1 MNATDLTRTFPNYVG
16 QLEDVFVQ
24 EAREARTVPAGD
36 VLDPRLADCLPHDL
50 YTHQAAALDSL
61 ADGEDV
67 CVTTSTASGKTLV
80 YALQMARA
88 HLADPDSTALLVC
101 PTKALSRD
109 QERALN
115 DLYDTLELDL
125 TVRVYDGDTTS
136 AAKRD
141 IRRTADV
148 VVTNFSGVNAY
159 LPQHSGWARLFA
171 NCSVLAVD
179 EAHSYSGVH
188 GMHVAW
194 VLRRLRRVLDHYDA
208 DPRLVFTSATVGN
221 PAEHCRNLSDAEV
234 TVVSED
240 GSPRGRREIA
250 FWRPP
255 ADTDGSQR
263 PADAEAADLLAHL
276 GTRGVQ
282 SLLFVRSR
290 KQTELNRER
299 AKGAATRFNLGRLR
313 VDSYNAGHTKRDRR
327 GTEHRLKSGEL
338 DGLVTTSAL
347 ELGIDIGSVGATLLT
362 GYPGTRQSFWQQ
374 LGRSGRGTGDALSVL
389 VARNDAIDNYVFR
402 NPEYVLGDH
411 VESAVVDR
419 SNNAVYA
426 RHVLCAADE
435 LPLTAEDARYFGRD
449 RLRRAVE
456 MWKRAGY
463 LTGTLETG
471 VIYDR
476 RTRPQSAVSMYATG
490 DDEFDLRTPDDC
502 ETAFEPVGRA
512 RAYREFHPGATY
524 LQKGQQFEVVEF
536 DESGHRPHVDLEP
549 VDVDYYTQTNH
560 TTRIGDLEP
569 EETVSLGDYR
579 LNWGAGTVTVHYD
592 TYVRK
597 SVATGEQVGVARET
611 GLDPLEL
618 RTQVMW
624 LEVSDSERE
633 RLGRAHAGDT
643 EGHADLAFQGA
654 QHAAEHGMIKLAP
667 LEFMLDKSNLGGISV
682 LDHPELGLSG
692 CGVFVYDGVEGGLGF
707 SRRLF
712 EAFPTVASNTRAVIA
727 ECSCEGHEGCPGCV
741 MDSQCGSGNSPLHT
755 GGAVDLLRAALP
767 DDPEGVDGSGPDGA
781 AELPER
787 EQRDAAHDED
797 AGGEAA

>member
-1 MNATDLTRTFPNYVG
+1 MDASTLAGTFPNYTG
-16 QLEDVFVQ
+16 QLADVFVQ
-24 EAREARTVPAGD
+24 KAREARTVPASD
-36 VLDPRLADCLPHDL
+36 VLEPPLADRLPHDL
-50 YTHQAAALDSL
+50 YSHQAESLDHL

-88 HLADPDSTALLVC
+88 HLADPNATGLLVC

-115 DLYDTLELDL
+115 DLYDTLDLDL

-141 IRRTADV
+141 VRRTADV
-148 VVTNFSGVNAY
+148 VVTNFSGLNAY
-159 LPQHSGWARLFA
+159 LPQHSQWARLFG
-171 NCSVLAVD
+171 NCSVLAID
-179 EAHSYSGVH
+179 EAHTYSGVH

-194 VLRRLRRVLDHYDA
+194 VLRRLRRVLAHYDA
-208 DPRLVFTSATVGN
+208 DPRLVFTSATIGN
-221 PAEHCRNLSDAEV
+221 PAEHCENLAGADV
-234 TVVSED
+234 WVVSED

-255 ADTDGSQR
+255 ADTDGGQR

-276 GTRGVQ
+276 GTDGVQ

-299 AKGAATRFNLGRLR
+299 AKRAATRFNRGRLR
-313 VDSYNAGHTKRDRR
+313 VESYNAGHTKRDRR
-327 GTEHRLKSGEL
+327 GVENRLKSGDL
-338 DGLVTTSAL
+338 DGVVTTSAL
-347 ELGIDIGSVGATLLT
+347 ELGIDVGSVGATLLT

-374 LGRSGRGTGDALSVL
+374 LGRSGRGTSDALSIL
-389 VARNDAIDNYVFR
+389 VGRNDAIDNYVFR
-402 NPEYVLGDH
+402 NPDYVLGDH
-411 VESAVVDR
+411 VEDAVVDR
-419 SNNAVYA
+419 SNNTVYS
-426 RHVLCAADE
+426 RHILCAADE
-435 LPLTAEDARYFGRD
+435 LPLTYDDARYFGRE
-449 RLRRAVE
+449 RLRQAVE

-463 LTGTLETG
+463 LTGTLDTG

-476 RTRPQSAVSMYATG
+476 RTRPQSEVSMYATG
-490 DDEFDLRTPDDC
+490 DTEFDLRTPDDC
-502 ETAFEPVGRA
+502 EAAFEPVGRA

-524 LQKGQQFEVVEF
+524 LQKGQQFEVVGF
-536 DESGHRPHVDLEP
+536 DESGHHPRIDLEP

-569 EETVSLGDYR
+569 EETVSLREYR
-579 LNWGAGTVTVHYD
+579 LNWGMGTVTVHYD

-611 GLDPLEL
+611 GLPPLEL
-618 RTQVMW
+618 RTQAMW
-624 LEVSDSERE
+624 LEVPQSERE
-633 RLGRAHAGDT
+633 RIGRAYAGDT
-643 EGHADLAFQGA
+643 EGHPDLAFQGA

-692 CGVFVYDGVEGGLGF
+692 CGIFVYDGVEGGLGF

-712 EAFPTVASNTRAVIA
+712 DAFATVATNTRGVIA
-727 ECSCEGHEGCPGCV
+727 GCSCEGHEGCPGCV
-741 MDSQCGSGNSPLHT
+741 MDSQCGSGNTPLHT
-755 GGAVDLLRAALP
+755 GGAVDLLGAVLP
-767 DDPEGVDGSGPDGA
+767 DDGGSNEDADSPSPEGEEGDAPD
-781 AELPER
+781 
-787 EQRDAAHDED
+787 DEE